1 MKISMLLTGKTDVPY
16 ISEGL
21 ADYTQRVKR
30 YINFEIISIP
40 EIKNA
45 KSLTPEQYKQK
56 EAEQQLKH
64 LASADFVVLLDEF
77 GKELGSVELSR
88 FIENKMQQSVKNL
101 MFVVGGPFGFSE
113 TVMAKSQFKLS
124 LSRLTF
130 PHQLVRLIF
139 AEQLYRAF
147 TIIKNEKYHHP

>member
-21 ADYTQRVKR
+21 QDYFLRIKR
-30 YINFEIISIP
+30 YVNFEIVSIP

-64 LASADFVVLLDEF
+64 LANADFVVLLDEF
-77 GKELGSVELSR
+77 GKELGSVELAR

-113 TVMAKSQFKLS
+113 AVMTKSNYKLS
-124 LSRLTF
+124 LSKLTF